1 MARSKLALS
10 IASLIAALIVV
21 TVAPP
26 PADARPRP
34 QRGASDFR
42 ANKEFGLGIMLGD
55 PTGLAGKY
63 YLSADTALDFG
74 LGYGGYYYGRGRYGF
89 HAHMSFLWH
98 PVVLAKPD
106 PFWLPLYVGVGGRFL
121 ERGYFDDRYERRPR
135 LGVRVPGGI
144 MMDFNNVPID
154 IFAELALV
162 VDFIAP
168 RDRYRGYAGINGAIG
183 LRYYF

>member
-1 MARSKLALS
+1 MARSTPALI
-10 IASLIAALIVV
+10 IASLIAALVV
-21 TVAPP
+21 MTVAPP
-26 PADARPRP
+26 AEARPRP
-34 QRGASDFR
+34 QRGSSDFR
-42 ANKEFGLGIMLGD
+42 ANKEFGLGFMLGD

-63 YLSADTALDFG
+63 YLGTDTALDFG
-74 LGYGGYYYGRGRYGF
+74 LGYGGYYYRGRHGL

-106 PFWLPLYVGVGGRFL
+106 PFWLPLYFGVGGRFL
-121 ERGYFDDRYERRPR
+121 ERGYFDDRYDRRPR

-154 IFAELALV
+154 IFAELAFI

-168 RDRYRGYAGINGAIG
+168 RDRRRGYTGLHGALG